1 MKRRAA
7 IMSKSPEELYEER
20 TKRVHDA
27 VRLKVPD
34 RVPFMPFF
42 TFFWAKYSGMSCRE
56 AMYDYD
62 SLAKAGRKLILD
74 FEPDMYNNPFS
85 ILAMGPLMEILD
97 SRQFKWPGHGVS
109 PDQTYQFVEEEHMK
123 AEDYDDFLFDP
134 TDYLL
139 RKFIPKIY
147 GALEH
152 FQNLPSLPSLY
163 YMRALTATA
172 AFANPAVAGAVE
184 SLLKAGAEAQQM
196 IGKMM
201 AFAKDMKDIGFPSQF
216 ASVAYAPMDYLGDFL
231 RGTRGVLM
239 DMLRVPD
246 KLHEVMEKIVPII
259 LRGTLPAAKA
269 SGNPFV
275 FMPMHKCPD
284 GFMSLDQ
291 FKTFYWRSLK
301 KVIISLIDEDLIPV
315 VLWEGNCES
324 RLETICEIPRG
335 KAVYWFEKTDLIK
348 AKAILG
354 ETVCIR
360 GNVPPVLLN
369 TGSVQEV
376 EEYCKKLIDNVGKG
390 GGFIMDGAIGIPDE
404 AKPEN
409 VKAMADITKTYGV
422 YG

>member
-1 MKRRAA
+1 
-7 IMSKSPEELYEER
+7 MSKSPEELYEER
-20 TKRVHDA
+20 TKRVHEA
-27 VRLKVPD
+27 VQLKVPD
-34 RVPFMPFF
+34 RVPFMPFY
-42 TFFWAKYSGMSCRE
+42 TFFPAKYSGMSFRE

-62 SLAKAGRKLILD
+62 SLAEAGRKVALD

-85 ILAMGPLMEILD
+85 ILAVGPLLEILD

-109 PDQTYQFVEEEHMK
+109 QNQTYQFVEEEHMK

-147 GALEH
+147 GTLED
-152 FQNLPSLPSLY
+152 FQHLPSLPSLY

-172 AFANPAVAGAVE
+172 VFANPAVVGGVE

-201 AFAKDMKDIGFPSQF
+201 AFAKDMKDMGFPSQF
-216 ASVAYAPMDYLGDFL
+216 ASVAYAPMDYIGDFL

-246 KLHEVMEKIVPII
+246 KLLEVLEKVVPII
-259 LRGTLPAAKA
+259 LRGTVPAAKA

-284 GFMSLDQ
+284 EFMSIDH
-291 FKTFYWRSLK
+291 FKTFYWPSLK
-301 KVIISLIDEDLIPV
+301 KVILSLIDEDLIPV

-324 RLETICEIPRG
+324 RLETIREIPRG
-335 KAVYWFEKTDLIK
+335 KAVYWFEKTDLIN
-348 AKAILG
+348 AKAVLG
-354 ETVCIR
+354 DTVCIR
-360 GNVPPVLLN
+360 GNVPTVLLN

-376 EEYCKKLIDNVGKG
+376 EEYCRKLIDNVGKG
-390 GGFIMDGAIGIPDE
+390 GGFMMDGAIGIPDE

>member
-1 MKRRAA
+1 
-7 IMSKSPEELYEER
+7 MSKSPEELYEER
-20 TKRVHDA
+20 LKRVHDA
-27 VRLKVPD
+27 VQLKVPD
-34 RVPFMPFF
+34 RVPFTPFF

-62 SLAKAGRKLILD
+62 GLAKAGKKAILD
-74 FEPDMYNNPFS
+74 FEPDMYNNPFAM
-85 ILAMGPLMEILD
+85 LALGPLMETLD

-109 PDQTYQFVEEEHMK
+109 PDHTYQFVEEEHMK

-139 RKFIPKIY
+139 RTFIPKIF
-147 GALEH
+147 GTLES
-152 FQNLPSLPSLY
+152 FQQLPSLPSLY
-163 YMRALTATA
+163 YTRALTGTA
-172 AFANPAVAGAVE
+172 VFGNPAVAGAVQ
-184 SLLKAGAEAQQM
+184 SLLTAGAEALQM

-201 AFAKDMKDIGFPSQF
+201 AFAKDMKDLGFPSQ
-216 ASVAYAPMDYLGDFL
+216 AGAAAYAPLDYLGDFL

-246 KLHEVMEKIVPII
+246 KLQEVLEKIIPII
-259 LRGTLPAAKA
+259 LRGAIPAAKA

-284 GFMSLDQ
+284 EFMSVDH
-291 FKTFYWRSLK
+291 FKTFFWPSLR
-301 KVIISLIDEDLIPV
+301 KVILSLIEEDLIPV

-324 RLETICEIPRG
+324 RLEIIREIPRG
-335 KAVYWFEKTDLIK
+335 KAIYWFEQTDLVKVKEIM
-348 AKAILG
+348 G
-354 ETVCIR
+354 DTVCIR
-360 GNVPPVLLN
+360 GNVPPVLLI
-369 TGSVQEV
+369 TGSVREV
-376 EEYCKKLIDNVGKG
+376 EDYCKNLIDHVGKD

-409 VKAMADITKTYGV
+409 VKAMADITRTYGV